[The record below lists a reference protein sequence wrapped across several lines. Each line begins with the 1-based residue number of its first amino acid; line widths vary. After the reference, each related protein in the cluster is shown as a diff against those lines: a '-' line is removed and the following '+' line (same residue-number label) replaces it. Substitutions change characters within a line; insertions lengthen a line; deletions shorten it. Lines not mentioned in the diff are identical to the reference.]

1 MKELLRE
8 LEDARLSR
16 EEVVALS
23 KETEKKLK
31 AMEADML
38 QMQEVGLFNLFAFFH
53 LALLFPLFLLCEMWS
68 YIIFYY
74 ILRCAYLSF
83 YSYPS
88 DDCSNKFNIIMCNEK
103 KLSICLYVH
112 SSIGAGL
119 FWKNEKTGST
129 REGWIA
135 GRDQQFSCQEVE

>member
-38 QMQEVGLFNLFAFFH
+38 QMQEVGLFNLLSFF
-53 LALLFPLFLLCEMWS
+53 LLFLLFLFFFFVKCDHIS
-68 YIIFYY
+68 Y
-74 ILRCAYLSF
+74 
-83 YSYPS
+83 
-88 DDCSNKFNIIMCNEK
+88 FNLFCV
-103 KLSICLYVH
+103 VH
-112 SSIGAGL
+112 I
-119 FWKNEKTGST
+119 
-129 REGWIA
+129 
-135 GRDQQFSCQEVE
+135 